1 MDRDE
6 ENPKVVSNQ
15 HPDGE
20 QEGDVEDGPESEI
33 EKLKKKKQA
42 EIEENPDLEDPRLY
56 SPLQEPDRPAPEERI
71 QNEEDKSTTESS
83 ESSSHGEEEKPT
95 SSKGN

>member
-6 ENPKVVSNQ
+6 ENPGVANDE

-20 QEGDVEDGPESEI
+20 QERGVECGPESEL
-33 EKLKKKKQA
+33 ERQKKKKQA

-56 SPLQEPDRPAPEERI
+56 SPLQEPDRPAPQERS
-71 QNEEDKSTTESS
+71 QGDENKSTSETNESPSSNDEGRSASS
-83 ESSSHGEEEKPT
+83 E
-95 SSKGN
+95 GN